1 MYKTEHCILVT
12 NNDKAA
18 EKFRGQM
25 KEICLMDSY
34 GDVLHK
40 VRDLIH
46 SGHKLLTH
54 PQASSLKPNQTPYR
68 SVILYEKAD
77 GDNTEDILLIEKALE
92 RHEQW
97 SARKKTP
104 NYNKEIDDDY
114 KLIDLSMM
122 ENVIPHL

>member
-1 MYKTEHCILVT
+1 MYDIGKCILVT

-18 EKFRGQM
+18 DKFRGQM
-25 KEICLMDSY
+25 KEVLLLDSY
-34 GDVLHK
+34 GDVLKK

-46 SGHKLLTH
+46 TGHKLLTH

-77 GDNTEDILLIEKALE
+77 GDNTEDVLLIEKALSW
-92 RHEQW
+92 HEEW

-104 NYNKEIDDDY
+104 VYSEEIENDY